1 MKVDAYVLSYASHSC
16 CDGRDDIYAE
26 CSGAFATID
35 EAREAMNQGIE
46 NAIDDGDKAECYTKI
61 SASMTDYVN
70 DEDNEQKEYKVEAV
84 KVPIILN
91 NAEMFQLRR
100 MNLVQDGYRNDV
112 WGKHFTVQEA
122 HDLMQ
127 SIHFFSDY
135 LKAERYVLEEFSKMN
150 DKFGGNLEMCKVN
163 EYGHNAWR
171 ISWNIGDGGTLS
183 IMSFYLE
190 DVNVSID

>member
-1 MKVDAYVLSYASHSC
+1 MKIDAYVLSYASHTC
-16 CDGRDDIYAE
+16 YDGRDDIYAE
-26 CSGAFATID
+26 CSGVFATID
-35 EAREAMNQGIE
+35 EARNTMNQGIE
-46 NAIDDGDKAECYTKI
+46 NSIDDGDKAECYTKI

-91 NAEMFQLRR
+91 KSEMFQLRR
-100 MNLVQDGYRNDV
+100 MDLVSDNYRNEV

-135 LKAERYVLEEFSKMN
+135 FKAERYVHEEFSKMN
-150 DKFGGNLEMCKVN
+150 DKFGGNLTMRKVN
-163 EYGHNAWR
+163 EYGHNAW
-171 ISWNIGDGGTLS
+171 NICWDNDGATIS

-190 DVNVSID
+190 DVKVSID